1 MDTAKLVLL
10 DPHGGTSPSINTIIV
25 FDSRFESLDRP
36 AGTTYF
42 LSRHRDCVVMMKT
55 PRMSF

>member
-10 DPHGGTSPSINTIIV
+10 DPHGGTSPCINTIIV
-25 FDSRFESLDRP
+25 FDSRFESLDGP

-42 LSRHRDCVVMMKT
+42 LSRHKGEEGSNLT
-55 PRMSF
+55 A